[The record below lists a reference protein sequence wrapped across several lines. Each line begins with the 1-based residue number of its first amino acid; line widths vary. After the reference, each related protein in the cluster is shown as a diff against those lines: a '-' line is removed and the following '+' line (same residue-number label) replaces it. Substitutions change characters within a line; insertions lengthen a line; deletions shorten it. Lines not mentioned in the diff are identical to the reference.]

1 MTHGS
6 PPDLEH
12 PKGTLLLI
20 ALYGLLF
27 VIGWFVVYLLVYL
40 GRGGVTA

>member
-6 PPDLEH
+6 PEDHEH
-12 PKGTLLLI
+12 PKGTLFLM

-27 VIGWFVVYLLVYL
+27 VIGWLAVYVLLYL

>member
-6 PPDLEH
+6 PTDLEH
-12 PKGTLLLI
+12 PKGTLFLI
-20 ALYGLLF
+20 GLYGLLF
-27 VIGWFVVYLLVYL
+27 VIGWFAIYVLLYL